1 MGKTSNDKKNP
12 VNVFVG
18 RNLRYFMDSNDI
30 SEQEL
35 ADGFGIE
42 KESLQRIL
50 NGTNGISSIYCN
62 ILAMNYNC
70 DMNLIFRGISE
81 EDMIQVED
89 GMIEKQDA
97 RQVLKDSMVRQL
109 HYLADILDMMQ

>member
-1 MGKTSNDKKNP
+1 MGRTSNDKKNP
-12 VNVFVG
+12 INVFVG

-50 NGTNGISSIYCN
+50 NGTNGISSVYCN
-62 ILAMNYNC
+62 ILAMRYNC
-70 DMNLIFRGISE
+70 DMNLIFRGITE
-81 EDMIQVED
+81 DDMIRPDESETED
-89 GMIEKQDA
+89 YDAKQALKESMI
-97 RQVLKDSMVRQL
+97 RQL
-109 HYLADILDMMQ
+109 HYLADILDILQ